1 MELMVERVDVWAA
14 SIKDQPGGLAQ
25 VLEALHAEGA
35 DLDFIL
41 ARRAADKPG
50 TGVVF
55 VTPLRGDKEIAA
67 ATELGFN
74 VTHSVHSVRV
84 EGSNQPG
91 LAARV
96 TKLLADARI
105 NVRGLSA
112 AVLGTR
118 FILYLGLDSEA
129 DADKALGVLQQA

>member
-1 MELMVERVDVWAA
+1 MDVWAA
-14 SIKDQPGGLAQ
+14 SIKDQPGGLSQ
-25 VLEALHAEGA
+25 ILEALQAEGA

-41 ARRAADKPG
+41 ARRAPDQPG

-84 EGSNQPG
+84 EGANQPG

-96 TKLLADARI
+96 TRLLGDAGI

-112 AVLGTR
+112 AVLGAR
-118 FILYLGLDSEA
+118 FILYLGLDTEA
-129 DADKALGVLQQA
+129 DADKALGVLQKA